1 MLEQEIK
8 DIWSNSSRTA
18 KISID
23 TNQLVEELNTK
34 VDTIQKKIRIR
45 DNTEIYASVIGILIF
60 GYLSY
65 EIPFPITK
73 AACALSIIWFVFVIF
88 KFRKS
93 KIQNTK
99 SNLHLSLT
107 EQLEQQKVTMKLQLD
122 LLDSATYWYT
132 IPPFIINLIF
142 IFGLENP
149 SDYNWTNSIAEN
161 ILPLSMN
168 LKIGTII
175 GLAMFY
181 ALTFWL
187 NKRAII
193 REIKPLLNN
202 IETVEQQIKN
212 E

>member
-23 TNQLVEELNTK
+23 TSQLVEELNTK
-34 VDTIQKKIRIR
+34 VASIQKKIRIR

-93 KIQNTK
+93 KIQKTK

-202 IETVEQQIKN
+202 IKTVEQQIKN

>member
-202 IETVEQQIKN
+202 IKTVEQQIEN

>member
-23 TNQLVEELNTK
+23 TSQLVEELNTK
-34 VDTIQKKIRIR
+34 VTTIQKKIRIR

-149 SDYNWTNSIAEN
+149 SDYNWTNRIAEN

-193 REIKPLLNN
+193 KEIKPLLNN
-202 IETVEQQIKN
+202 IKTVEQQIKN

>member
-23 TNQLVEELNTK
+23 TSQLVEELNTK
-34 VDTIQKKIRIR
+34 VATIQKKIRIR

-93 KIQNTK
+93 KIQNNK

-107 EQLEQQKVTMKLQLD
+107 EQLEQQKVTMILQLD

-202 IETVEQQIKN
+202 IKTVEQQIKN

>member
-23 TNQLVEELNTK
+23 TSQLVEELNTK
-34 VDTIQKKIRIR
+34 VTTIQKKIRIR

-193 REIKPLLNN
+193 KEIKPLLNN
-202 IETVEQQIKN
+202 IKTVEQQIEN

>member
-18 KISID
+18 KLSID
-23 TNQLVEELNTK
+23 TSQLVEELNTK
-34 VDTIQKKIRIR
+34 VASIQKKIRIR

-93 KIQNTK
+93 KIQKTK

-202 IETVEQQIKN
+202 IKTVEQQIKN

>member
-23 TNQLVEELNTK
+23 TSQLVEELNTK
-34 VDTIQKKIRIR
+34 VTTIQKKIRIR

-193 REIKPLLNN
+193 KEIKPLLNN
-202 IETVEQQIKN
+202 IKTVEQQIKN

>member
-45 DNTEIYASVIGILIF
+45 DNTEIYASVFGILIF

-93 KIQNTK
+93 KIQNAK

-202 IETVEQQIKN
+202 IKTVEQQIKN
-212 E
+212 D

>member
-149 SDYNWTNSIAEN
+149 SDYNWTNSIAES

>member
-202 IETVEQQIKN
+202 IKTVEQQIEK
-212 E
+212 

>member
-73 AACALSIIWFVFVIF
+73 AASVLSIIWFVFVIF

>member
-23 TNQLVEELNTK
+23 TSQLVEELNTK
-34 VDTIQKKIRIR
+34 VATIQKKIRIR

-93 KIQNTK
+93 KIQNNK

-202 IETVEQQIKN
+202 IKTVEQQIKN

>member
-8 DIWSNSSRTA
+8 NIWSNSSRTA

-23 TNQLVEELNTK
+23 TSQLVEELNTK
-34 VDTIQKKIRIR
+34 VATIQKKIRIR

-149 SDYNWTNSIAEN
+149 S
-161 ILPLSMN
+161 
-168 LKIGTII
+168 
-175 GLAMFY
+175 
-181 ALTFWL
+181 
-187 NKRAII
+187 
-193 REIKPLLNN
+193 
-202 IETVEQQIKN
+202 
-212 E
+212 